1 MGRKV
6 NPIGFRLGIV
16 SDWESKW
23 YRGAQ
28 LHRAAARGHADPQ
41 ADHGRAARGPAS
53 PGSSSSA
60 SANKV
65 DVTLHTSKPGIVI
78 GKQGANVERIRQML
92 EKAVG
97 KKVHLKIE
105 EIKVPEIDARLI
117 AESIA
122 EQIGRRV
129 AYRRAMKHAVQ
140 QAMRR
145 GAKGVKIRLGGRL
158 GGAEMSR
165 TVTEKDGRVPLHTL
179 RADIDYGV
187 VHAHTTY
194 GRIGVK
200 VWVYKRRRHAGAG
213 AGDRGDADRRS
224 GARSAGR
231 LGSAGGSRRDE
242 RGGAYR
248 HVDAEADEVPQ
259 DDAGPDD
266 GQGVP
271 RLRRR
276 LRRVRPAGA
285 RSRPG
290 SPAARS
296 RRPAARSRTIS
307 SAAARSGSGSSR
319 TSR

>member
-6 NPIGFRLGIV
+6 NPVGFRLGIV
-16 SDWESKW
+16 NDWESKW
-23 YRGAQ
+23 FAERNYTEQ
-28 LHRAAARGHADPQ
+28 LHEDIKIRTLVMNELQRAGISKVELER
-41 ADHGRAARGPAS
+41 
-53 PGSSSSA
+53 

-65 DVTLHTSKPGIVI
+65 DVALYTSKPGIVI
-78 GKQGANVERIRQML
+78 GKQGANVERIRQLL
-92 EKAVG
+92 EKEVG

-165 TVTEKDGRVPLHTL
+165 TVTEMDGRVPLHTL

-200 VWVYKRRRHAGAG
+200 VWVYKGEVLP
-213 AGDRGDADRRS
+213 S
-224 GARSAGR
+224 Q
-231 LGSAGGSRRDE
+231 RDE
-242 RGGAYR
+242 VTEASLT
-248 HVDAEADEVPQ
+248 AELA
-259 DDAGPDD
+259 
-266 GQGVP
+266 
-271 RLRRR
+271 
-276 LRRVRPAGA
+276 
-285 RSRPG
+285 
-290 SPAARS
+290 
-296 RRPAARSRTIS
+296 S
-307 SAAARSGSGSSR
+307 SAAD
-319 TSR
+319 